1 MNTEKFELLEGKI
14 KELIELYS
22 RTKDEN
28 ISLKAELQG
37 KEKEIRILKEQVKAV
52 TERKREAAT
61 RIKGLIEEIDA
72 LSA

>member
-14 KELIELYS
+14 KDLIELYS

-28 ISLKAELQG
+28 ISLKAELQS